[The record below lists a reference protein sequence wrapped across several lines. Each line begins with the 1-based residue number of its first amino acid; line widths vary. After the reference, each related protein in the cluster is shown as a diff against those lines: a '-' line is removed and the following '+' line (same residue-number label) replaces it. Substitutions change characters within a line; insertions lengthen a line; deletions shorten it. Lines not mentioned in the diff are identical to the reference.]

1 MSHLEH
7 DVLIIGIYYP
17 YRDLRNIPRVD
28 ISKGLLSIALS
39 QAHSVLTAQVGLL
52 SGVFLKPVGKGVM
65 FVNMTRYSMP
75 TP

>member
-7 DVLIIGIYYP
+7 EVLIIGIYYP
-17 YRDLRNIPRVD
+17 YQHLGNISRVD

-65 FVNMTRYSMP
+65 FVNMIRYSIP
-75 TP
+75 TS

>member
-7 DVLIIGIYYP
+7 DFLIIGIYYP
-17 YRDLRNIPRVD
+17 CQDLGNIPRVD

-52 SGVFLKPVGKGVM
+52 SGVFPKPVDKGVM

>member
-7 DVLIIGIYYP
+7 EVLIIGIYYL
-17 YRDLRNIPRVD
+17 YQHLRNIPSFE

-39 QAHSVLTAQVGLL
+39 QALSVLTAQVGLL

-65 FVNMTRYSMP
+65 FVNMIRYSIP